1 MLEDLGSTN
10 GTYAN
15 GVRLIKPTV
24 VQRHDRITLGLTCG
38 FPWPAWATGPA
49 AAPAAA
55 IPTPGPRVIRIG
67 RAADND
73 VVLDSPAVSANHA
86 RIVKQGGRTILED
99 LGSTNGT
106 AVGRPEN
113 RISRA
118 PITPSDIVYFGILQ
132 VRAARLLGE
141 SPQAVEES
149 HTTIPML
156 EARTVVFGRDPSC
169 DEVLDAPSISWR
181 HASIT
186 NGGGLPLLKD
196 LGSTNGTFLNGRR
209 VIAPVPVKPGDVIHL
224 GTYALRLGG
233 NGKLEEAR

>member
-10 GTYAN
+10 GTYVN
-15 GVRLIKPTV
+15 GVRLFKPTV
-24 VQRHDRITLGLTCG
+24 VQRCDRITLGLTCG
-38 FPWPAWATGPA
+38 FRWPAWATGSAAVPA
-49 AAPAAA
+49 TGM
-55 IPTPGPRVIRIG
+55 PTSGPRVIRIG
-67 RAADND
+67 RAPDND

-106 AVGRPEN
+106 AIGRPEN

-118 PITPSDIVYFGILQ
+118 PITPSDIVYFGFLQ

-141 SPQAVEES
+141 TPQGVEES
-149 HTTIPML
+149 HTTIPIL
-156 EARTVVFGRDPSC
+156 EARTIVFGRDPSC

-209 VIAPVPVKPGDVIHL
+209 VIAPVPVKPGDMIHL
-224 GTYALRLGG
+224 GTYALCAGR
-233 NGKLEEAR
+233 KRQARETR